1 MLHILARIWRKTRA
15 KTAHGWITGVS
26 LFLALLFY
34 STAGFMYFELPNKP
48 DMGWLDAF
56 WWSIVTMTTVGY
68 GDYFPESMGGRFLV
82 CVPTML
88 LGIGLL
94 GYLLSVFSGA
104 VLETR
109 MKTLRGLLPVEL
121 KNHAIICRWAGLGPT
136 LKLVDEIRADP
147 ATATISVV
155 LIDPLLEQ
163 LPPELVA
170 RGVKFVRGEPS
181 REMVLE
187 QACFSQ
193 ARFAIVQTDGHHPEM
208 SDHRNLT
215 VALTF
220 ERLHP
225 DVRTIVH
232 CRDPE
237 NVPYFERANC
247 DAVICTEALSS
258 QLIAQEM
265 KDPGLNGVLAEL
277 TTNAHGK
284 QWFVVDA
291 PAVATYG
298 ELKQRFPKA
307 VVIGLVREDHNV
319 LAPGDDTKVLPGDR
333 VVVIAGKRPSPV
345 KPG

>member
-1 MLHILARIWRKTRA
+1 MLHVLARLWRRTRA
-15 KTAHGWITGVS
+15 KTTQGWVTGVS
-26 LFLALLFY
+26 LFIALLFY

-48 DMGWLDAF
+48 NMGWLDAF

-68 GDYFPESMGGRFLV
+68 GDYFPESMGGRFLI

-136 LKLVDEIRADP
+136 LKLVDEIRSDP
-147 ATATISVV
+147 ATATIAVV

-181 REMVLE
+181 REMVLA
-187 QACFSQ
+187 QANFDK
-193 ARFAIVQTDGHHPEM
+193 ARFAIVQTDGHHPET

-225 DVRTIVH
+225 AVRTIVH

-291 PAVATYG
+291 PKVATYG
-298 ELKQRFPKA
+298 DVGARFKDA
-307 VVIGLVREDHNV
+307 VCIGLVRGAENI
-319 LAPGDDTKVLPGDR
+319 LAPDDKTPIEPGDR
-333 VVVIAGKRPSPV
+333 VVVIARKRPN
-345 KPG
+345 PGRTA

>member
-1 MLHILARIWRKTRA
+1 MIHVLSRLWRRTRA
-15 KTAHGWITGVS
+15 ATSKGWITGVT
-26 LFLALLFY
+26 LFGSLLFY

-48 DMGWLDAF
+48 DMGWIDAF

-68 GDYFPESMGGRFLV
+68 GDYFPESMGGRFLI

-94 GYLLSVFSGA
+94 GYLLSVFSSA

-136 LKLVDEIRADP
+136 LKLVDEIRSDP
-147 ATATISVV
+147 ATATIPVV
-155 LIDPLLEQ
+155 LIDPQ
-163 LPPELVA
+163 LDELPA
-170 RGVKFVRGEPS
+170 ELAAAGVRFIRGEPS
-181 REMVLE
+181 RELVLKK
-187 QACFSQ
+187 ACFRA
-193 ARFAIVQTDGHHPEM
+193 ARFAIVQADASHPES

-225 DVRTIVH
+225 EVRTIVH
-232 CRDPE
+232 VRDPE
-237 NVPYFERANC
+237 NVPFFERANV
-247 DAVICTEALSS
+247 DAIICTEALSS

-265 KDPGLNGVLAEL
+265 KDPGLNAVLAEL

-284 QWFVVDA
+284 QWFIVEA
-291 PAVATYG
+291 PAVPDFAAV
-298 ELKQRFPKA
+298 KARFA
-307 VVIGLVREDHNV
+307 DSVVIGLLRGDRNL
-319 LAPGDDTKVLPGDR
+319 LAPADNTPIEAGDR
-333 VVVIAGKRPSPV
+333 VALIASRRPA
-345 KPG
+345 